1 MVSIWLLCLYFG
13 KLAQMAQESLPEEM
27 SFVSAHVGGRVT
39 LQCFFDIS
47 TPTKVYWFKHTLGE
61 TPRLISTLYSY
72 SINNSFSHEFNNPR
86 FTVNIEKG
94 NNHLTISDLQI
105 SDSASYYCI
114 HFLYTIQF
122 SKSFFVSVKGSGLST
137 HASVKQS
144 TTETIWPGG
153 PVTLNCTVQTGS
165 CDGEHNVYWF
175 TDSEESHPGL
185 IYTHDGCD
193 RKPNTKGNTCDYT
206 LPVKNMNN
214 SRTYYCAV
222 ASCGHILF
230 GNGTKLHY
238 QVPVLYVSAGNTHWL
253 VLVTFLCGALTFT
266 TILCIILGFLLY
278 RTKKRSRKYTGSQAG
293 FPNCSTT
300 NTQGCQEADS
310 LHYAALSDHRPKR
323 SRTQQSN
330 THDDCVYS
338 HINA

>member
-1 MVSIWLLCLYFG
+1 MASPVVFIWLLCLYFG

-27 SFVSAHVGGRVT
+27 SFVSVHVGGRVT
-39 LQCFFDIS
+39 LQCFFDVS
-47 TPTKVYWFKHTLGE
+47 SPPKMYWFKHTLGE
-61 TPRLISTLYSY
+61 TPRLISTFYSY

-94 NNHLTISDLQI
+94 KNHLTISDLQI

-114 HFLYTIQF
+114 HYEYIIKF
-122 SKSFFVSVKGSGLST
+122 SKSFFVSVKGSKLST

-144 TTETIWPGG
+144 TPETIWPGG

-238 QVPVLYVSAGNTHWL
+238 QDDYVLYLWRAGFGFTSIL
-253 VLVTFLCGALTFT
+253 SVLLAFS
-266 TILCIILGFLLY
+266 LCIIS
-278 RTKKRSRKYTGSQAG
+278 KRNSFQSTGWPTCRKPL
-293 FPNCSTT
+293 FCCFNC
-300 NTQGCQEADS
+300 QPGKEDQKAMG
-310 LHYAALSDHRPKR
+310 
-323 SRTQQSN
+323 
-330 THDDCVYS
+330 
-338 HINA
+338 